1 MLIEFIY
8 TSYASEPFLSE
19 QLSALQK
26 QCQDH
31 NNPNQITGMLL
42 YDNQQF
48 MQVLE
53 GEQAVI
59 EALFKKIKS
68 DPRHQQVKALIH
80 TPITERNFAN
90 WSMGLVDISDSP
102 DRPECIE
109 FTLTHPSSLSQR
121 LLIAF
126 SHHFEDAI

>member
-19 QLSALQK
+19 QLTALQK

-80 TPITERNFAN
+80 TPKPH
-90 WSMGLVDISDSP
+90 LKKKSP
-102 DRPECIE
+102 NKQLILRLP
-109 FTLTHPSSLSQR
+109 LLSVLPSHL
-121 LLIAF
+121 
-126 SHHFEDAI
+126 

>member
-19 QLSALQK
+19 QLTALQK

-42 YDNQQF
+42 YDN
-48 MQVLE
+48 
-53 GEQAVI
+53 
-59 EALFKKIKS
+59 
-68 DPRHQQVKALIH
+68 QQVKALIH

-109 FTLTHPSSLSQR
+109 FPLTHPSSLSQR